1 MLEILLPAL
10 IVYVLVKVLHF
21 DGYSIFLKKHD

>member
-1 MLEILLPAL
+1 MLEILLPVL

-21 DGYSIFLKKHD
+21 DGGSHLTNRD